1 MVFVDASALVKRY
14 VRERHSVKVRR
25 LVAAGPVAVSRLS
38 EVEVPSALARL
49 VRERRLS
56 TPARDR
62 AVAAF
67 VTDLAA
73 WHVVEIT
80 TAVTALARTLLHRH
94 ELRAG
99 DAIQLASASG
109 CDRPCHW
116 PDCWHSIRASWP
128 PPSRSNSR
136 SRPALLSNFGGS
148 DWCAGRLGGGSWVAK
163 RRVSR
168 LRSRRGLRSRGDR
181 ATADVADE
189 VVAPTGPGGSAGVAS
204 SIQGTIVAIDRRCRE
219 RSTRWRT
226 RRHSSAMRAAAT
238 DRPPVSATLRPSGRS
253 AQPPRA
259 ASSTCSTRCR

>member
-62 AVAAF
+62 ALTAF

-99 DAIQLASASG
+99 DAIQLASAVWLRQTVSLAG
-109 CDRPCHW
+109 LLAFDTRLAAAALAEQFP
-116 PDCWHSIRASWP
+116 I
-128 PPSRSNSR
+128 PSR
-136 SRPALLSNFGGS
+136 
-148 DWCAGRLGGGSWVAK
+148 
-163 RRVSR
+163 
-168 LRSRRGLRSRGDR
+168 
-181 ATADVADE
+181 
-189 VVAPTGPGGSAGVAS
+189 
-204 SIQGTIVAIDRRCRE
+204 
-219 RSTRWRT
+219 
-226 RRHSSAMRAAAT
+226 
-238 DRPPVSATLRPSGRS
+238 
-253 AQPPRA
+253 PPRTA
-259 ASSTCSTRCR
+259 RGTSPH